1 MTCDMWR
8 GYFLGYIFNQ
18 VSIKIKLKDPHI
30 EFDLKI
36 DGTYF
41 KSIVANPK
49 LV

>member
-1 MTCDMWR
+1 MWR
-8 GYFLGYIFNQ
+8 GYFLGYMFYQ
-18 VSIKIKLKDPHI
+18 VGIRNKPHI
-30 EFDLKI
+30 EFDFKI